1 MNKNLLLSIS
11 AIALAGLGAYMIYL
25 GNNKHLLPPTLTG
38 IGFIIIAVAFVG
50 LRK

>member
-11 AIALAGLGAYMIYL
+11 AIALAALGAYMIYL
-25 GNNKHLLPPTLTG
+25 GNDKHMLPPTLTG
-38 IGFIIIAVAFVG
+38 IGFIIIAIAFVG